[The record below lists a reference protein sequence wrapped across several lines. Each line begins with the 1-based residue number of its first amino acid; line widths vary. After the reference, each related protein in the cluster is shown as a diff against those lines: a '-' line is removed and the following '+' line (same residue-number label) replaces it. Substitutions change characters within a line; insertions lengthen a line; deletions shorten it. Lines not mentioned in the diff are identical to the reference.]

1 MEPCLGARQT
11 SASSLRPAGRA
22 RTSEAPPGPEKPFW
36 LGHHPSPTSHSSARL
51 WLTSAAVLSPTFGAS
66 ERKGCG
72 RPAPSRPCAL
82 LCPSSSKS
90 GQPGGGADVHQGG
103 SRPRRTVRLRKMG
116 LRAGGIWDPGI
127 VPACGDGPFGGLSP
141 ASCKATWA
149 WDHQDSALT
158 GSSARPPLALGPVL
172 LPAVPGRWAAHL
184 RPPSRVT
191 GRPGASLWAGPAP
204 SRPAAR
210 GKSMGD
216 ITGLP
221 TRRTAQGRSPGCEFK
236 RVPGGPS
243 PPLGAP
249 PIEGPRSS
257 RWRWRWERQVSPDP
271 GPGRGSVQRRLLL
284 PHPRR

>member
-1 MEPCLGARQT
+1 MEPCLSARQT

-172 LPAVPGRWAAHL
+172 LACCPGKVGS
-184 RPPSRVT
+184 PPEATEQGHRKAGRFSV
-191 GRPGASLWAGPAP
+191 GRPCPLQ
-204 SRPAAR
+204 AR
-210 GKSMGD
+210 GQRE
-216 ITGLP
+216 IN
-221 TRRTAQGRSPGCEFK
+221 GRHHRAPHAEDSPGA
-236 RVPGGPS
+236 V
-243 PPLGAP
+243 
-249 PIEGPRSS
+249 S
-257 RWRWRWERQVSPDP
+257 R
-271 GPGRGSVQRRLLL
+271 L
-284 PHPRR
+284 